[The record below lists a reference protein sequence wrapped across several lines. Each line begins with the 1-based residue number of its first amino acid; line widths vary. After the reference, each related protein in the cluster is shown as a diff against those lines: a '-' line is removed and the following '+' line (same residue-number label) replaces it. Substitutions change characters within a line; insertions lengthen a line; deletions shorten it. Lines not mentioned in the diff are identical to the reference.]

1 MSGKTSKLVY
11 VLVAALLTV
20 ILGLSAYAPA
30 SGTTDLR
37 PAQMRWLLLAQSDNA
52 SSQTP
57 GRAVIED
64 ESWIGIEFDEVTPKV
79 AKRNGLDRAAGAIV
93 LNISPYGGAARAGV
107 RAGDIILAVNGRP
120 ALDGKELDKILD
132 AIWPGRT
139 VRFVLL
145 RKGKRIDLD
154 VTLGGLV
161 SDNSAAAKAGNV
173 EAMHLLGL
181 AYDAGRG
188 TKRNIKEAVRWLK
201 KAAKL
206 GNPHAQQALANLYA
220 TGDGVP
226 QDDKK
231 TVYWLRKAAKQDH
244 GRAQA
249 YLAEYYKIGRG
260 VPQSDRKAILWYRV
274 AASNGDAMGANGLG
288 IIYTRGSGVKKD
300 HAKAA
305 VYFRL
310 AADKGSYRGM
320 HNLAVSY
327 WHGRGVRQDKREAAK
342 LWRLASLKGSKGA
355 NKSLMK
361 FEIAPYDAA
370 EIQRL
375 LAAVGYD
382 PGPADGRPGR
392 KTRSAITQFQTD
404 RDFKVDGK
412 LTLKLYASLLIA
424 EQDLRRAALI
434 ERYSLEET
442 VEPETPVADEEDGL
456 QGLD

>member
-1 MSGKTSKLVY
+1 M
-11 VLVAALLTV
+11 
-20 ILGLSAYAPA
+20 
-30 SGTTDLR
+30 
-37 PAQMRWLLLAQSDNA
+37 
-52 SSQTP
+52 
-57 GRAVIED
+57 
-64 ESWIGIEFDEVTPKV
+64 TPKV

-93 LNISPYGGAARAGV
+93 LNISPYGGAATAGV

-120 ALDGKELDKILD
+120 ALDGKELEEILD

-161 SDNSAAAKAGNV
+161 TDNSAAAKAGNV

-188 TKRNIKEAVRWLK
+188 TKRNIKEAVRWFK

-206 GNPHAQQALANLYA
+206 GSPHAQQALANLYA
-220 TGDGVP
+220 AGDGVP
-226 QDDKK
+226 QDYKK
-231 TVYWLRKAAKQDH
+231 AVYWLRKAAKQDH

-260 VPQSDRKAILWYRV
+260 VPQSDRKAILWNRV

-288 IIYTRGSGVKKD
+288 MIYTRGSGVKKD

-361 FEIAPYDAA
+361 FDIAPYDAA

-392 KTRSAITQFQTD
+392 KTRSAIHAVSNRPRSQGGRQADFETLRIVVD
-404 RDFKVDGK
+404 RGAGFAPGS
-412 LTLKLYASLLIA
+412 AH
-424 EQDLRRAALI
+424 RAVFA
-434 ERYSLEET
+434 
-442 VEPETPVADEEDGL
+442 
-456 QGLD
+456 